1 MTPEELTDFTIE
13 QFNAIAEKKL
23 TLQQTAKVLV
33 SMVRIMTLQFPTN
46 ELKQRFLAEL
56 ANEILNLSPVTPY
69 SRNKVREKKSKRMC
83 LRDRSKVCDL
93 CHECD
98 IDISQ
103 PRY

>member
-1 MTPEELTDFTIE
+1 MTPEELTVSAIE
-13 QFNAIAEKKL
+13 QFNAIAEKGL
-23 TLQQTAKVLV
+23 TVQQTAKVLV

-46 ELKQRFLAEL
+46 ELKQRFLAEF
-56 ANEILNLSPVTPY
+56 ADEILKLSPVTPY
-69 SRNKVREKKSKRMC
+69 SRNKVREKKPKRMC
-83 LRDRSKVCDL
+83 LRDKSKVCEL